1 MKIRV
6 ARKILKQINYEK
18 RYKHYHKHQV
28 RKAVKTWLPWLIK
41 DKKVRMAFYLDLIS
55 GGCHDT
61 YRWRGVDTEGW
72 DEPMMSYGEAVVIG
86 EYLV

>member
-6 ARKILKQINYEK
+6 ARKIIKQINYEK
-18 RYKHYHKHQV
+18 RYKRYHKHQV
-28 RKAVKTWLPWLIK
+28 RKAVKVWLPWLIK
-41 DKKVRMAFYLDLIS
+41 DKNVRSAFYLDLLI

-61 YRWRGVDTEGW
+61 YRWRGVETEGW

>member
-6 ARKILKQINYEK
+6 ARKILKQINYDK
-18 RYKHYHKHQV
+18 RYKRYHKHQV

-41 DKKVRMAFYLDLIS
+41 DKNVRLAYYLDFIS

-61 YRWRGVDTEGW
+61 YRWRGVDAEGW
-72 DEPMMSYGEAVVIG
+72 DEPLMSYGEAVVIG

>member
-6 ARKILKQINYEK
+6 ARKIIKQINYEK

-28 RKAVKTWLPWLIK
+28 RKAVKTWLHWVIK
-41 DKKVRMAFYLDLIS
+41 DNDARLAFYLDLIS
-55 GGCHDT
+55 GGCHDSDR
-61 YRWRGVDTEGW
+61 YRGVAAEGW
-72 DEPMMSYGEAVVIG
+72 DEPLMSYGEAVVIG

>member
-1 MKIRV
+1 MRL
-6 ARKILKQINYEK
+6 AY
-18 RYKHYHKHQV
+18 
-28 RKAVKTWLPWLIK
+28 
-41 DKKVRMAFYLDLIS
+41 YLDFIS

-61 YRWRGVDTEGW
+61 YRWRGVDAEGW

>member
-6 ARKILKQINYEK
+6 ARKIIKQINYEK
-18 RYKHYHKHQV
+18 RYKRYHKHQV
-28 RKAVKTWLPWLIK
+28 KKAVKVWLHWVIK
-41 DKKVRMAFYLDLIS
+41 DNNVRLAYYLDFIS

-61 YRWRGVDTEGW
+61 YRWRGVDAEGW
-72 DEPMMSYGEAVVIG
+72 DEPILSYGEAVVIG

>member
-6 ARKILKQINYEK
+6 ARKILKQINYDK
-18 RYKHYHKHQV
+18 RYKRYHKHQV
-28 RKAVKTWLPWLIK
+28 RKAVKVWLHWVIK
-41 DKKVRMAFYLDLIS
+41 DNDVRLAYYLDFIS

-61 YRWRGVDTEGW
+61 YRWRGVDVEGW
-72 DEPMMSYGEAVVIG
+72 DKPILSYGEAVVIG